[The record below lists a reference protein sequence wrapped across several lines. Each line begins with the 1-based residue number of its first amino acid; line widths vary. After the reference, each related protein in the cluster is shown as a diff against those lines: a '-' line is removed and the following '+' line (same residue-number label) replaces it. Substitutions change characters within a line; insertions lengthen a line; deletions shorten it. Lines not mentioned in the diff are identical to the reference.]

1 MIKAWSIFFLLLFI
15 GLLILAPTGCANPEP
30 EVKDENGPDGDVY
43 DDEGEGEALDAGAVI
58 RAAAETYF
66 AAVAGDNNIMP
77 AAELKDMLDANP
89 ESVFL
94 LDIRRAE
101 DFAAGHIEGAYH
113 SEWGQVGE
121 IMDRLP
127 ANKPVVVACYTGQ
140 TAGQT
145 VGALRMAG
153 FTNAKSL
160 QGGMNNGWAANSFPV
175 EATGANAAADLS
187 AVSGPAGEEETI
199 LWEAAQ
205 AFFAEVAAGNRGAI
219 LARDLYDALQ
229 ANPNSFYILDIRAAA
244 GGEHDYD
251 AYRIENSVQCPWAE
265 VGKKLD
271 ELPTIKPIVIASY
284 SGQTAGQT
292 RAVLRM
298 LGFEV
303 MSLQSGL
310 RDGWAKSDLP
320 VVTD

>member
-1 MIKAWSIFFLLLFI
+1 MIKAWVSFFTTFHRAI
-15 GLLILAPTGCANPEP
+15 NFALAANPELS
-30 EVKDENGPDGDVY
+30 EDEMARTVCI

-89 ESVFL
+89 ESVFV

-101 DFAAGHIEGAYH
+101 DFAAGHIVGAYH

-187 AVSGPAGEEETI
+187 AVSGPVGEEETI

-219 LARDLYDALQ
+219 LAWDLYDALQ

-244 GGEHDYD
+244 GGELM
-251 AYRIENSVQCPWAE
+251 R
-265 VGKKLD
+265 
-271 ELPTIKPIVIASY
+271 PTVETPCTPM
-284 SGQTAGQT
+284 G
-292 RAVLRM
+292 
-298 LGFEV
+298 
-303 MSLQSGL
+303 
-310 RDGWAKSDLP
+310 
-320 VVTD
+320 